1 MQAAEF
7 LMDLIYPRRCPIC
20 REIILPKGNYLCRA
34 CRKKV
39 TLVKQPSC
47 MKCGKPLAI
56 MEQECCYDCIRHAH
70 HYKRGF
76 AVYVYDDVMRQSLGD
91 FKFRGK
97 KEYADFFA
105 QEIVSHY
112 GARIR
117 QIGIDYLVPV
127 PLHPA
132 KQRARGYNQ
141 AEILARKIGEALF
154 IPVIPNLLKRNRNTT
169 PQKTLDDKERLKNLR
184 RAFSFG
190 EGLDLSDEEKRNR
203 KIMLVD
209 DIYTTGSTIEACTNV
224 LNKQGITNVYFV
236 TVSIGRGY

>member
-1 MQAAEF
+1 MQPGQFFIE
-7 LMDLIYPRRCPIC
+7 LIYPRRCPIC
-20 REIILPKGNYLCRA
+20 REIVLPKGSYICTRCRQ
-34 CRKKV
+34 KV
-39 TLVKQPSC
+39 TLVTQPSC

-56 MEQECCYDCIRHAH
+56 AGQEYCYDCVRHEH

-97 KEYADFFA
+97 KEYGDFFA
-105 QEIVSHY
+105 QEIVSRY
-112 GARIR
+112 GKQIK
-117 QIGIDYLVPV
+117 QIGPDYLVPI

-132 KQRARGYNQ
+132 KRRKRGYNQ
-141 AEILARKIGEALF
+141 AEILARKIGETLG
-154 IPVIPNLLKRNRNTT
+154 IPVIPNLLKRNRNTI

-190 EGLDLSDEEKRNR
+190 TGLKCSDEGLRNI

-224 LNKQGITNVYFV
+224 LNKQGITDIYFV